1 MLIPMF
7 VRRKSLFVSLSLT
20 VLMMTLLVGCR
31 TISPPRPT
39 KPTIEMEKQSD
50 GGMCLDKEN
59 TRRLSDYIFRLEN
72 WVEDVE

>member
-1 MLIPMF
+1 MLMLMLE
-7 VRRKSLFVSLSLT
+7 RRKSLFVSLSLT
-20 VLMMTLLVGCR
+20 ILMMTLLVGCR
-31 TISPPRPT
+31 TTLPPRPT

>member
-1 MLIPMF
+1 
-7 VRRKSLFVSLSLT
+7 
-20 VLMMTLLVGCR
+20 
-31 TISPPRPT
+31 
-39 KPTIEMEKQSD
+39 MEKQSD

>member
-1 MLIPMF
+1 MLMLMLE
-7 VRRKSLFVSLSLT
+7 RRKSLFVSLSLT

-31 TISPPRPT
+31 TTLPPRPT

-50 GGMCLDKEN
+50 GGVCLDKEN